1 MDFMEDMWIFYLDI
15 RSSFFFKDQ
24 ITTVALSLVGPRE
37 VLGHL
42 LAENMALDNFELY
55 KNPKTGG
62 RRINIDWFCHL
73 VVKMVLH
80 LPPK

>member
-1 MDFMEDMWIFYLDI
+1 MDWNANLLPGYKII
-15 RSSFFFKDQ
+15 IFFKDQ

-37 VLGHL
+37 ALGHL
-42 LAENMALDNFELY
+42 LAENMALDKFELY
-55 KNPKTGG
+55 KNLKTGG
-62 RRINIDWFCHL
+62 RCINIDWFCHL